1 MDRRLLIISDSFD
14 HCCDAPQWER
24 YTRQAVRKWNEA
36 GRPAAVALYWDAH
49 TGRMSRVSDH
59 QDPQLATLASLL
71 METKDRASLD
81 SQIQGLLRDYVALR

>member
-1 MDRRLLIISDSFD
+1 
-14 HCCDAPQWER
+14 
-24 YTRQAVRKWNEA
+24 
-36 GRPAAVALYWDAH
+36 
-49 TGRMSRVSDH
+49 MSRVSDH